1 MPTFSW
7 SEASTLAYDK
17 SDASAA
23 TLALVAP
30 FTPALE
36 LTLADLVDSDGVR
49 QSGSLTL
56 SPSAP
61 QTRYGRLLATSV
73 YGAPS
78 ADLTLPLYLQYW
90 SGSRFLTAED
100 DSCSVLPAADLRL
113 NGLAPVNWSAVPLL
127 DNSDG
132 ASSAVTPRDSLTA
145 VAGRL
150 SLLFAAPGGEG
161 YVPVTAQ
168 SVPLWWQ
175 HVWTSGTL
183 SGFPPAKAAFG
194 LYKGHE
200 RVIYRREIT
209 TP

>member
-1 MPTFSW
+1 MVLGWESGSWAIAGSSAASAGLPTFSW

-30 FTPALE
+30 FTPELA
-36 LTLADLVDSDGVR
+36 LTLSDLTDSDGVR

-61 QTRYGRLLATSV
+61 ETRYGRLLATSV

-100 DSCSVLPAADLRL
+100 DIV
-113 NGLAPVNWSAVPLL
+113 
-127 DNSDG
+127 
-132 ASSAVTPRDSLTA
+132 
-145 VAGRL
+145 
-150 SLLFAAPGGEG
+150 
-161 YVPVTAQ
+161 
-168 SVPLWWQ
+168 
-175 HVWTSGTL
+175 
-183 SGFPPAKAAFG
+183 
-194 LYKGHE
+194 
-200 RVIYRREIT
+200 
-209 TP
+209 